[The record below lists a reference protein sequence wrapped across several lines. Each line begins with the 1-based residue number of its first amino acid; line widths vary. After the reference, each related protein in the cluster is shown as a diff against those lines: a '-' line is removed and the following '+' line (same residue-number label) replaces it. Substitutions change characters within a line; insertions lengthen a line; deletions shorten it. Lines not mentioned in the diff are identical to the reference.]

1 MFDGVRPVRTE
12 AKLLDNNSQHIFPVQ
27 MDATLLANNSQHI
40 FCFMVAEA

>member
-1 MFDGVRPVRTE
+1 MFPGVRPVHTE